1 MEYGYP
7 RTENKT
13 MKKKLKNSSFLEKV
27 LMIRLCSNA
36 KRKGIYLWVCWLMNI
51 LNILSALIATVGA
64 VGAVITHADGW
75 TGCLLLF
82 PPLACLLGATA
93 LLFLPDLICLP
104 SELQRYRWK

>member
-1 MEYGYP
+1 
-7 RTENKT
+7 
-13 MKKKLKNSSFLEKV
+13 MKKKLKNSSFLEKA

-51 LNILSALIATVGA
+51 LNILSALITTVGA

-82 PPLACLLGATA
+82 PPFACLLGATA

-104 SELQRYRWK
+104 SERQRYRWK